1 MCAKSLGK
9 IAKGIRGM
17 RLTFAAILDGYQR
30 RKDKSVSMRF
40 VTQELTTAEVSEIDR
55 LLDTFGVLYYRGEE
69 QLNKEEVDEL
79 DKIELDI
86 FDQPKKQSQRLRN
99 VLYKV
104 WEQEQKT
111 ATFKDYYKTETEK
124 IISHYKSKLDE

>member
-1 MCAKSLGK
+1 
-9 IAKGIRGM
+9 M

-104 WEQEQKT
+104 WEQEHKT